1 AAQLVHHDFAHFAR
15 GDLPLTEAAQ
25 LVADATDRLLDRFL
39 TDRPLLECLAH
50 AGPQLRLIE
59 RLARTIALHDER
71 HGELG
76 RLERREALAAGE
88 TLAAAA
94 DLTAFTREA
103 RVGDL
108 RLDVAAEGTVHAAL
122 RKWGSRDEPNR
133 SRSGAGGAQA
143 LGALRGPLGKSAR
156 AAAGAA
162 LVNRKCAAELEHSRP
177 HARNDSLLAARL
189 DHLRD
194 EIGDELDFALAETPR
209 RRGRRSDAQ
218 PTGNGGRARIV
229 RHRILVDGD
238 VGAAEGG
245 IGLLAR

>member
-1 AAQLVHHDFAHFAR
+1 MPRRNGRLLGRAGPRQQRELIPALLTTARVRPQPLDLLAERVEVLKAAIHRCKPHVRDLIEAAQLVHHDLAHFTR
-15 GDLPLTEAAQ
+15 GDLAFTEAAQ

-50 AGPQLRLIE
+50 AGSQLRLIE
-59 RLARTIALHDER
+59 RLARTIALDDER

-76 RLERREALAAGE
+76 RLERREAFAAGE

-94 DLTAFTREA
+94 DLAALTRET

-133 SRSGAGGAQA
+133 SRSVAGGAQA

-177 HARNDSLLAARL
+177 HA
-189 DHLRD
+189 
-194 EIGDELDFALAETPR
+194 
-209 RRGRRSDAQ
+209 
-218 PTGNGGRARIV
+218 
-229 RHRILVDGD
+229 
-238 VGAAEGG
+238 
-245 IGLLAR
+245 